1 MELYSGNEHYKLY
14 HWNMLDLW
22 EVIESWTIDS
32 IVTDPPYELNFMGKG
47 WDNSG
52 IAFQPDTWKKCYDA
66 LKPWWYLLAFWGSRT
81 FHRIACAIEDA
92 GFEIRDTIMWLYGSW
107 FPKSLNIWLAID
119 KKNWVESEVVWEK
132 ETHDFSKH
140 KWSMMSFANT
150 DKQETSTNTIQIKK
164 ATNERAW
171 WGTAL
176 KPSYEP
182 IIVARKPLEWSCTD
196 NVIKYGVGGINID
209 ECRVETQDKIS
220 ASTSWGSTGL
230 WEKIKWHLYI
240 PSEIGRF
247 PANTILT
254 YDESD
259 FDEVCWWF
267 PDTKSW
273 SKMTFGSVRKAQPDN
288 TYQLWFTK
296 HENGWQT
303 APDNYWDSGSAS
315 RYFYKASFSLRD
327 IDQWKQLYVN
337 NAEKSLEILRETIES
352 IVPISADMLLWMLKD
367 LNVKYAENQ
376 LDLWEIH
383 IVPDIAE
390 MLTYDFRKE
399 GLQVILDFIENYKN
413 CIQLQSLVQFVEK
426 CDSIDTTQTT
436 QNLLK
441 LFGYVRA
448 AITKYTQTIK
458 SEEQRRYIYTPKASK
473 RDRDEWLGT
482 FAEVVSC
489 DRNPELSSA
498 NVPMNRS
505 NNPKKNFHP
514 TVKPCDLMQY
524 LVRLVT
530 PNGWTVLD
538 PFNWS
543 GSTWKAV
550 MYENKDRKK
559 NYKYIWIELTDEY
572 LPIAKARIE
581 YVINKVEEKPE
592 LPYEQPLF

>member
-1 MELYSGNEHYKLY
+1 MELYSENEHYKLF
-14 HWNMLDLW
+14 HWNMLDML
-22 EVIESWTIDS
+22 EVIGGGTIDS
-32 IVTDPPYELNFMGKG
+32 IVTDPPYWLTSIVKRFGKENSAPCKEWKDGSFARLSKWFMGKE
-47 WDNSG
+47 WDWSWIEYNVD
-52 IAFQPDTWKKCYDA
+52 AWRKCYDA

-119 KKNWVESEVVWEK
+119 KKNWVDNRTWYTVEWVGSNNTLSMRNWLTESMEFKSEY
-132 ETHDFSKH
+132 E
-140 KWSMMSFANT
+140 
-150 DKQETSTNTIQIKK
+150 ERK

-209 ECRVETQDKIS
+209 ECRVQFWNETDSRVWTNATMNTTHWYRQETWNNGETAVYKE
-220 ASTSWGSTGL
+220 W
-230 WEKIKWHLYI
+230 
-240 PSEIGRF
+240 GRF

-259 FDEVCWWF
+259 FNEVCWWF

-296 HENGWQT
+296 KENSWQT
-303 APDNYWDSGSAS
+303 APDNYWDSWSAS
-315 RYFYKASFSLRD
+315 RYFYCA
-327 IDQWKQLYVN
+327 
-337 NAEKSLEILRETIES
+337 
-352 IVPISADMLLWMLKD
+352 
-367 LNVKYAENQ
+367 
-376 LDLWEIH
+376 
-383 IVPDIAE
+383 
-390 MLTYDFRKE
+390 
-399 GLQVILDFIENYKN
+399 
-413 CIQLQSLVQFVEK
+413 
-426 CDSIDTTQTT
+426 
-436 QNLLK
+436 
-441 LFGYVRA
+441 
-448 AITKYTQTIK
+448 
-458 SEEQRRYIYTPKASK
+458 KASK
-473 RDRDEWLGT
+473 RDRDEGLDEFEEAKTTDG
-482 FAEVVSC
+482 C
-489 DRNPELSSA
+489 I
-498 NVPMNRS
+498 RS
-505 NNPKKNFHP
+505 NEETARKFWANSALRKNIHP

-550 MYENKDRKK
+550 MYENKDRHK

>member
-1 MELYSGNEHYKLY
+1 MELYSDNEHYKLY

-66 LKPWWYLLAFWGSRT
+66 LKPWGYLLAFGGSRT

-107 FPKSLNIWLAID
+107 FPKSMDIEKAINKRDGVEFTSKPASWVWFMNNKDDGYHNTLNQLEQ
-119 KKNWVESEVVWEK
+119 VGESS
-132 ETHDFSKH
+132 ETALK
-140 KWSMMSFANT
+140 
-150 DKQETSTNTIQIKK
+150 
-164 ATNERAW
+164 RAW

-209 ECRVETQDKIS
+209 ECRVGTEEKTYTIKENWFWDNFMDDNRKP
-220 ASTSWGSTGL
+220 SWKEY
-230 WEKIKWHLYI
+230 EKTVT
-240 PSEIGRF
+240 GRF

-259 FDEVCWWF
+259 FDEVCLWF
-267 PDTKSW
+267 PKTKIRFEERNDKHDFKGNKEAFTYWYKKRIGSW
-273 SKMTFGSVRKAQPDN
+273 FNDE
-288 TYQLWFTK
+288 W
-296 HENGWQT
+296 
-303 APDNYWDSGSAS
+303 SAS
-315 RYFYKASFSLRD
+315 RYFYCA
-327 IDQWKQLYVN
+327 
-337 NAEKSLEILRETIES
+337 
-352 IVPISADMLLWMLKD
+352 
-367 LNVKYAENQ
+367 
-376 LDLWEIH
+376 
-383 IVPDIAE
+383 
-390 MLTYDFRKE
+390 
-399 GLQVILDFIENYKN
+399 
-413 CIQLQSLVQFVEK
+413 
-426 CDSIDTTQTT
+426 
-436 QNLLK
+436 
-441 LFGYVRA
+441 
-448 AITKYTQTIK
+448 
-458 SEEQRRYIYTPKASK
+458 KASK
-473 RDRDEWLGT
+473 RDRDEWLDGFDDKSGGT
-482 FAEVVSC
+482 FQFRQDGSL
-489 DRNPELSSA
+489 DWK
-498 NVPMNRS
+498 VPQR
-505 NNPKKNFHP
+505 KNTHP
-514 TVKPCDLMQY
+514 TVKPTDLMQY

-530 PNGWTVLD
+530 PKWWTVLD

-550 MYENKDRKK
+550 MYENKDRHK

>member
-1 MELYSGNEHYKLY
+1 MELYSENEHYKLY
-14 HWNMLDLW
+14 HWNMLDMW
-22 EVIESWTIDS
+22 EIVGGGTIDS
-32 IVTDPPYELNFMGKG
+32 IVTDPPYELNFMWKW
-47 WDNSG
+47 WDNSW
-52 IAFQPDTWKKCYDA
+52 IAFQADTWKKCLEV
-66 LKPWWYLLAFWGSRT
+66 LKPWGYLLAFWGSRT

-92 GFEIRDTIMWLYGSW
+92 GFEIRDVIMRLYGSW

-119 KKNWVESEVVWEK
+119 KKNWVDNRTWNTVEWVGSNNTLSMRNWLTESMEFKSEY
-132 ETHDFSKH
+132 E
-140 KWSMMSFANT
+140 
-150 DKQETSTNTIQIKK
+150 ERK

-220 ASTSWGSTGL
+220 ASTRWGSTGL

-296 HENGWQT
+296 KENSWQT
-303 APDNYWDSGSAS
+303 APDNYWDSGSAC
-315 RYFYKASFSLRD
+315 RYFY
-327 IDQWKQLYVN
+327 
-337 NAEKSLEILRETIES
+337 
-352 IVPISADMLLWMLKD
+352 
-367 LNVKYAENQ
+367 
-376 LDLWEIH
+376 
-383 IVPDIAE
+383 
-390 MLTYDFRKE
+390 
-399 GLQVILDFIENYKN
+399 
-413 CIQLQSLVQFVEK
+413 
-426 CDSIDTTQTT
+426 
-436 QNLLK
+436 
-441 LFGYVRA
+441 A
-448 AITKYTQTIK
+448 A
-458 SEEQRRYIYTPKASK
+458 KASK
-473 RDRDEWLGT
+473 RDRDEGLGT
-482 FAEVVSC
+482 FAEYTSG
-489 DRNPELSSA
+489 DLSQDTVSA
-498 NVPMNRS
+498 NVPFNRS
-505 NNPKKNFHP
+505 ANPKKNTHP

-543 GSTWKAV
+543 WSTWKAV
-550 MYENKDRKK
+550 MYENKDRHK